1 MNSFRKK
8 KVSVRQLSQAGLS
21 RDETDEILRQFA
33 AIKIQDRLNEKYLGR
48 TRTLL
53 TTITIR
59 ELDVSLAYLEHF
71 VNSVNTTYEFDNK
84 KTPGHLLI
92 IKPMAERAIRQSNM
106 LLGIKMNPEA
116 LNTMFNR
123 VGYNNLAITIENS
136 VEHIRNT
143 VGAISRF
150 RSMAID
156 DYRGAELG
164 IETQPRV
171 RNTTTRRVDSVI
183 RPPRTTRAQAMRRR
197 TRSR

>member
-1 MNSFRKK
+1 
-8 KVSVRQLSQAGLS
+8 
-21 RDETDEILRQFA
+21 
-33 AIKIQDRLNEKYLGR
+33 
-48 TRTLL
+48 
-53 TTITIR
+53 
-59 ELDVSLAYLEHF
+59 
-71 VNSVNTTYEFDNK
+71 
-84 KTPGHLLI
+84 
-92 IKPMAERAIRQSNM
+92 MAERAIRQSNM